1 MINLPSISTAED
13 FERHFHAEFWQD
25 FAAAIC
31 RRHNLSCRN
40 LQRSNGTEHIVFF
53 VDDALVIK
61 IYTPFRGGFGREKT
75 GLEFAR
81 DKTSLTLPEIVFA
94 GEIENFKYLVITQLE
109 GVWMKRETWLGL
121 ERRAQI
127 EIVAQLA
134 GGLKE
139 LHSHDAGAIAFD
151 WREFVKRQAAS
162 IVERQ
167 KANGGNPEWIER
179 LPAYL
184 EENLPLLPGN
194 AGDAFLHGDVH
205 FGNLR
210 LVETGG
216 GGKWRISG
224 LFDFADSLKGFH
236 EYEFLAVG
244 VLMIQGQGELQRE
257 FFRAYGY
264 AENEIDETLRRRLML
279 LTILYETADLR
290 RYALRL
296 KPEAVDLTLDELE
309 RAIWSF
315 AG

>member
-1 MINLPSISTAED
+1 MPSISTAED
-13 FERHFHAEFWQD
+13 FERHFNAEFWRD
-25 FAAAIC
+25 FAVAVC
-31 RRHNLSCRN
+31 RRHKLPFGN
-40 LQRSNGTEHIVFF
+40 LQRSNGTEHIVFL
-53 VDDALVIK
+53 VDDAFVIK
-61 IYTPFRGGFGREKT
+61 IYTPFRGGFEREKK

-81 DKTSLTLPEIVFA
+81 DKTSLTLPEILFS
-94 GEIENFKYLVITQLE
+94 GEIENFNYLVITRLK
-109 GVWMKRETWLGL
+109 GVSINRQIWLGL
-121 ERRAQI
+121 EKRAQI

-134 GGLKE
+134 NGLKE

-151 WREFVKRQAAS
+151 WLKFVRRQAAT

-184 EENLPLLPGN
+184 EENLPLLPEN
-194 AGDAFLHGDVH
+194 AAEVFLHGDVH

-210 LVETGG
+210 LVEKG

-264 AENEIDETLRRRLML
+264 AENRIDETLRRRLML

-290 RYALRL
+290 RYAVRL

-315 AG
+315 CA